1 MTTADRTLGTHIRDF
16 LAGDPPTYAPGRAE
30 ERTVNLLGLAVPLH
44 STAVL
49 LGAVALLLI
58 NRTNDFLP
66 AYGPTDPRSLRDK
79 AIERFVLF
87 GVVPVLVLLALREDP
102 RRYGLGRGDAR
113 RGLVLLCGLVAVT
126 VPAIALVAATPP
138 FRDFYAPEYSTAPDV
153 LVTNLLDLVPTE
165 FLLRGLVLFALL
177 RAIGPLAIVVAVVPF
192 AFTHLDKPEIEMLS
206 TLGGGLVFG
215 WLNWRTRSIW
225 YAGLYH
231 VAIQA
236 TAVIAA
242 AAWAG
247 RVG

>member
-1 MTTADRTLGTHIRDF
+1 MTSADRTLATRLHDF
-16 LAGDPPTYAPGRAE
+16 LAGEPPTYPPGRAE
-30 ERTVNLLGLAVPLH
+30 ARTLNVLGLAVPLY
-44 STAVL
+44 STVVL
-49 LGAVALLLI
+49 LGSVALLLI
-58 NRTNDFLP
+58 SRTNDFLP

-87 GVVPVLVLLALREDP
+87 GVLPLLVLLALREDP

-113 RGLVLLCGLVAVT
+113 RGLILLGVLVAVT
-126 VPAIALVAATPP
+126 VPAIVLVAAIPT

-153 LVTNLLDLVPTE
+153 LVTNGLDLIATE
-165 FLLRGLVLFALL
+165 FLLREFVMFALL

-192 AFTHLDKPEIEMLS
+192 AFTHLDKPEVEMLS

-247 RVG
+247 RLG

>member
-1 MTTADRTLGTHIRDF
+1 MTTVHRTLPTRLRDF
-16 LAGDPPTYAPGRAE
+16 LAGDPPAYPSGRAE
-30 ERTVNLLGLAVPLH
+30 ARTVNLLGLAVPLH

-58 NRTNDFLP
+58 SRTHDFLP

-87 GVVPVLVLLALREDP
+87 GVVPLLVLLALREDP
-102 RRYGLGRGDAR
+102 RRYGLGPGDAR
-113 RGLVLLCGLVAVT
+113 RGVVLLAGLVAVT
-126 VPAIALVAATPP
+126 VPAIVLLAATPT

-153 LVTNLLDLVPTE
+153 LITNALDLISTE
-165 FLLRGLVLFALL
+165 FLLRGFVMFALL

-192 AFTHLDKPEIEMLS
+192 AFAHLDKPEIEMLS
-206 TLGGGLVFG
+206 TLAGGLVFG

-247 RVG
+247 SVG